1 MGFLHI
7 KFEPQVNDFVN
18 TRWSSGDYFMNIK
31 SHKYKMTQQYDN
43 ATQILCMYIHNVS
56 TMTQCDVSD
65 MNE

>member
-1 MGFLHI
+1 
-7 KFEPQVNDFVN
+7 
-18 TRWSSGDYFMNIK
+18 
-31 SHKYKMTQQYDN
+31 MTQQYDN